1 MEPPGPVSRRDAWGD
16 DVALTGRPPAATTTP
31 VGIVTGDSK
40 PDMFMFVVNPENAP
54 SLYDYVYVEVEE
66 TPPGEDERCRVRVV
80 AQIRRIVSGAVGLP
94 ADTPWPVLA
103 RLTLPRGADRII
115 AVAKV
120 LGYKW
125 RGSILY
131 PRRAPRVGSPV
142 YLAPDDMLEEFYSVE
157 PERRLWIG
165 YLVSR
170 SSVRVYIDVEGLKR
184 HLAILAATGA
194 GKTWTSIVL
203 IEELIKKGATI
214 LVLDPHGEY
223 VAIKDSIHKLGP
235 AYRGRVIVLKGR
247 RDQEGDE
254 LYSVSVLDIPA
265 EELASIAG
273 VPSKATRIR
282 AVISGAKEIATLLH
296 SLQGGDWG
304 GLRGIMRVI
313 QAAIAAAENIK
324 ILKGLAR
331 TKTVGGSSKGID
343 IVQRFGKQLI
353 QELSGQQGGRD
364 DDSWK
369 KVFEAL
375 KVSEKFSR
383 GIRRLWLALRKDVE
397 PGYDAIRYLEDL
409 DRLGVYGV
417 QGLPL
422 NRVLRPGTV
431 TVFNLSGLRGEV
443 QDHLAYNILTRVFN
457 ARVRYMR
464 GLQGE
469 TYRYPVVVIVEEAH
483 RFMPPKSIRQT
494 RTREIAAAIAA
505 EGRKFGV
512 YLVVIS
518 QRPSKVDP
526 DVLSQLQ
533 SQIILRIVNPRDQD
547 AVRDAGEQLSHDL
560 LSDLP
565 GLNKGEA
572 IIVGPVVPAPLMI
585 RVRNRV
591 LDYMGGDISLVK
603 EWSRSVE
610 EEELVRDYLA
620 ELADKLS
627 RILEENVTPVTVG
640 QALARLAGFPEPPS
654 ERLVEEALHLLVR
667 DEHAWASYDSYMERV
682 EGEVAGAEAQVY
694 LGEGSTSCSRCRWR
708 RKGPCP
714 HSLAVL
720 IRAVLDDVV
729 GAPAREE
736 REEPWSYYMR

>member
-1 MEPPGPVSRRDAWGD
+1 
-16 DVALTGRPPAATTTP
+16 VALTTGFP

-40 PDMFMFVVNPENAP
+40 PDTFTFTVNPDHIP

-66 TPPGEDERCRVRVV
+66 TPPGEDERRRVKVV
-80 AQIRRIVSGAVGLP
+80 AQIRRIISGAVGF
-94 ADTPWPVLA
+94 TPDSPWTVLA
-103 RLTLPRGADRII
+103 RLHVPRGADRIV

-142 YLAPDDMLEEFYSVE
+142 YLAPDEMLEEFYSVE

-170 SSVRVYIDVEGLKR
+170 PSVKVYIDVEGLKR

-203 IEELIKKGATI
+203 IEELVKKGATV

-223 VAIKDSIHKLGP
+223 VAIKESIHKLGP
-235 AYRGRVIVLKGR
+235 AYRDRVIVLKGR

-254 LYSVSVLDIPA
+254 LYKVSVLDMSA

-273 VPSKATRIR
+273 IPSKASRIR
-282 AVISGAKEIATLLH
+282 AVVSGAKEIAKALH
-296 SLQGGDWG
+296 GVLGGDWG
-304 GLRGIMRVI
+304 GLRGIIRVI
-313 QAAIAAAENIK
+313 QAGIAAAETIK
-324 ILKGLAR
+324 I
-331 TKTVGGSSKGID
+331 
-343 IVQRFGKQLI
+343 QRRYSNSATAILNDFGKQLV
-353 QELSGQQGGRD
+353 QELSGEYGEAE
-364 DDSWK
+364 K
-369 KVFEAL
+369 KEFQEAA
-375 KVSEKFSR
+375 SR
-383 GIRRLWLALRKDVE
+383 LVVRESFNKGLRRLWLALRKDVE

-417 QGLPL
+417 KGLPL
-422 NRVLRPGTV
+422 HRILRPGTV
-431 TVFNLSGLRGEV
+431 TVFNLAGLRSEV
-443 QDHLAYNILTRVFN
+443 QDHLAYNILVRVFN

-464 GLQGE
+464 GLPGE

-483 RFMPPKSIRQT
+483 RFMPPKNIRQT

-512 YLVVIS
+512 HMIAIS

-572 IIVGPVVPAPLMI
+572 IIVGPIVPAPLMI

-591 LDYMGGDISLVK
+591 LDYMGGDISLVE
-603 EWSRSVE
+603 EWSRSLE
-610 EEELVRDYLA
+610 EEELVAEYAD
-620 ELADKLS
+620 ELALRLTRLFDEPYSRETIRIGLAKLMGL
-627 RILEENVTPVTVG
+627 REPVPGRV
-640 QALARLAGFPEPPS
+640 LDD
-654 ERLVEEALHLLVR
+654 ALHILVR
-667 DEHAWASYDSYMERV
+667 DRHAWAHYDNYTETV
-682 EGEVAGAEAQVY
+682 EGEAGGAEARIQ
-694 LGEGSTSCSRCRWR
+694 LGTGEAECSRCRVQ
-708 RKGPCP
+708 PCR
-714 HSLAVL
+714 HVLAVL
-720 IRAVLDDVV
+720 AKAILDGVISPP
-729 GAPAREE
+729 GRGE
-736 REEPWSYYMR
+736 EEPWSYYLG